1 MENIEIEKKFLIN
14 NIPFNITLFPH
25 VKIMQGY
32 ISVSPDGTEVRLRK
46 RDRKFFLTVKSAG
59 GISRKEVEI
68 KISEEQFGRLWLF
81 TEGRRIFKTRYNIK
95 YDNYLIEV
103 DCYEDDLK
111 GFMVAEVEFKNE
123 KDMAGFRPLEWFGK
137 DISDDDRYKNK
148 NLALYGFQYNG

>member
-111 GFMVAEVEFKNE
+111 GFMAAEVEFKNE
-123 KDMAGFRPLEWFGK
+123 EDMAGFRPPEWFGK
-137 DISDDDRYKNK
+137 DISEDDRYKNK